1 MTFTHADDW
10 DPLFA
15 QRSPMFEAFARP
27 CAQWRDGPGF
37 PDRQRCAAAL
47 DAVPVR
53 NSSGRAL
60 QLAEPADAAGAWG
73 YERSIAES
81 AELGFRQGNWHDL
94 MNLLVWCVFPQ
105 SKARLNA
112 AHLADPAGCARPAAR
127 WAAPPRSALRDAL
140 TLFDENGVIVASA
153 DPSLDR
159 LLREFRW
166 RELFVDRRAQ
176 VLESMRFIVFGHG
189 LLDKARAPFI
199 GLTGHACVL
208 PLAPALRRLDA
219 DALAGALDPAVA
231 AWIAGLRDPGEL
243 APLPVLGVPGWW
255 PGNEQSQ
262 FYDDTRYFRTG
273 RRPRGTQ

>member
-153 DPSLDR
+153 DPSLEPWERFCDGAAADADDADQR
-159 LLREFRW
+159 EVLGIGTQRHRVLLRRP
-166 RELFVDRRAQ
+166 LGG
-176 VLESMRFIVFGHG
+176 S
-189 LLDKARAPFI
+189 I
-199 GLTGHACVL
+199 G
-208 PLAPALRRLDA
+208 
-219 DALAGALDPAVA
+219 
-231 AWIAGLRDPGEL
+231 
-243 APLPVLGVPGWW
+243 
-255 PGNEQSQ
+255 
-262 FYDDTRYFRTG
+262 
-273 RRPRGTQ
+273 